1 LKVAE
6 DYSDELMDEMTRLQD
21 IIDAQGLWD
30 LESKVDMAMDALRCP
45 PADAD
50 VTTLSGGEKRR
61 VALCQ
66 LLLSEPDLLLLD
78 EPTNHLDAETVAWLE
93 KHLREFKGAVLI
105 VTHDRYFLDNVTGW
119 ILELDRG
126 RGIPYEGN
134 YSSWLGQK
142 QKRLEQ
148 EGREEAARQRTLS
161 RESEW

>member
-1 LKVAE
+1 ALKVAE

-161 RESEW
+161 RES